1 MAKGKLYI
9 CGTPIGNLEDSSQRL
24 INTLKKVDLIACEDT
39 RRSQKLLNHFSIEKK
54 MLSYHEHNEKKRSK
68 ELIERLNSAQDIALL
83 SDAGMPAISDPG
95 QILIKAA
102 VKKGIEVIPIPGP
115 SAFLAALVVSGLD
128 ISAFV
133 FRAFIPRSGKERQE
147 FIEELSLEKKTTA
160 FYESPYRLKDTL
172 KDLQEF
178 SSELAEREVV
188 VARELSKLHEEK
200 YYGTTAE
207 LYSEFKDQQIK
218 GEIVVVIAGR
228 QEIKEES
235 EGWEELSVLEHL
247 KLLMAS
253 GISKKE
259 AIKKVAKLRE
269 MPKSEVY
276 KIAIAI
282 SVDKD

>member
-24 INTLKKVDLIACEDT
+24 INILKKVDLIACEDT

-54 MLSYHEHNEKKRSK
+54 MLSYHEHNEQKRSK
-68 ELIERLNSAQDIALL
+68 ELIERLHSEQDIALL
-83 SDAGMPAISDPG
+83 SDAGMPAVSDPG

-102 VKKGIEVIPIPGP
+102 VKEGIEVIPIPGP

-128 ISAFV
+128 ISSFV
-133 FRAFIPRSGKERQE
+133 FRAFIPRSGKERDQ

-178 SSELAEREVV
+178 SSELAEREAV
-188 VARELSKLHEEK
+188 VARELTKMHEEK
-200 YYGTTAE
+200 YYGTISDLYLE
-207 LYSEFKDQQIK
+207 LKDQQIK